1 MALYTVNC
9 YIVNLRGAKISE
21 TPTKVISGEWDST
34 DEAIAAGIDDMTA
47 EYPGKNITVEVVE
60 A

>member
-9 YIVNLRGAKISE
+9 YLVNLRGAKISE

-34 DEAIAAGIDDMTA
+34 DEAIAASIQDMV
-47 EYPGKNITVEVVE
+47 EQYPGKNVTVEVVE

>member
-1 MALYTVNC
+1 MTLYTVNC

-21 TPTKVISGEWDST
+21 TPTKVISGEWAST
-34 DEAIAAGIDDMTA
+34 DEAIAAGIQDMVET
-47 EYPGKNITVEVVE
+47 YPGKNVTVEVVE